1 MTNKI
6 GLLFWG
12 AVFGFALSR
21 SGASDYDLIY
31 GMFTGQDLSVAY
43 LMALAIVLGGLGMVL
58 LQRMGNRTV
67 SGDPIKVSQ
76 KPMNWRNAVG
86 GAVFGIGWGIS
97 GACPGTVLAQ
107 LGEGKLLGMFTVA
120 GLLSGT
126 YIYAL
131 LVERWPAV
139 RE

>member
-1 MTNKI
+1 MGNKM

-31 GMFTGQDLSVAY
+31 GMFTGQDLALAY
-43 LMALAIVLGGLGMVL
+43 LMAFAIVLGGLGMVL
-58 LQRMGNRTV
+58 LRRMGNRTI
-67 SGDPIKVSQ
+67 GGNPIKVEQ
-76 KPMNWRNAVG
+76 KPMSWRNAVG

-120 GLLSGT
+120 GLLAGT
-126 YIYAL
+126 YMYAL
-131 LVERWPAV
+131 LVERWPVV